1 MLGYTEEDIYKMQ
14 ASISLAQSYLP
25 ANSSNDE
32 IRNGLEMANSFFDG
46 LWAEGY
52 LD

>member
-1 MLGYTEEDIYKMQ
+1 MLGYEEKDIYTMQ
-14 ASISLAQSYLP
+14 AAINIAKSYIP

-32 IRNGLEMANSFFDG
+32 VRRGLDMANSFFDG